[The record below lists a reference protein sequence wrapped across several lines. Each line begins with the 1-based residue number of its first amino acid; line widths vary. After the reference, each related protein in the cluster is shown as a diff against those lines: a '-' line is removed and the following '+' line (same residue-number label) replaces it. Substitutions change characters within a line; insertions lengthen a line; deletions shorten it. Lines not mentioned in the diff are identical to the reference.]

1 MDKLNNLLESIA
13 KPLMPITP
21 WLLRLGLG
29 ISFILHGAG
38 KFPLPPERMV
48 TWFESMGYM
57 YPEIVTS
64 LVALGEVGAG
74 AGIILGGLLKNKVGD
89 LVRKVAPWSEF
100 QNKTGVVV
108 DTMIAESGFIYRV
121 HWGEDYGLFWQAPS
135 QLKPFWV
142 DK

>member
-1 MDKLNNLLESIA
+1 MNKLNNLLESIA

-29 ISFILHGAG
+29 ISFILHGLG

-89 LVRKVAPWSEF
+89 LVTRLSGGAVGVIMIGAILIAHSDWLVTPKLFMSEQIF
-100 QNKTGVVV
+100 LFLLGTYFAIRGNK
-108 DTMIAESGFIYRV
+108 
-121 HWGEDYGLFWQAPS
+121 
-135 QLKPFWV
+135 
-142 DK
+142 